1 MKKSGKAVQS
11 TERVLKIDRLFT
23 EGIILDSTDEIEDS
37 LMYREYCQAG
47 KWFARLSKGM
57 NNFFHRKAR
66 GGREDLGIQEWKILF
81 PLLGNGAWGK
91 PQS

>member
-11 TERVLKIDRLFT
+11 TERVLKIDRLFS

-47 KWFARLSKGM
+47 EMVCQIVK
-57 NNFFHRKAR
+57 
-66 GGREDLGIQEWKILF
+66 REDLGIQEWKILF